1 MGDRSR
7 PATILQH
14 RSSRSIPRQNNPQA
28 SNGTHRRPP
37 ARVNIR

>member
-14 RSSRSIPRQNNPQA
+14 GSSRPISRKNNPQTG
-28 SNGTHRRPP
+28 NGTHRRPP

>member
-14 RSSRSIPRQNNPQA
+14 RSSRSISRQNNPA
-28 SNGTHRRPP
+28 AGNGTHRRAT